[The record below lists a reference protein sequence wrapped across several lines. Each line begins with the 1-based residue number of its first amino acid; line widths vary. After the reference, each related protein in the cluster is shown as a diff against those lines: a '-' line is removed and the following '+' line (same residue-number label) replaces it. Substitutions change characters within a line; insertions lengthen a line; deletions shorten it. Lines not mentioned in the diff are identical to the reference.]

1 MDGSQSPIEAAVVE
15 VAEAYCRSLH
25 ISDVDTLDAIFHDAF
40 RMVAVS
46 VEGAYQD
53 WTKAQFLDRV
63 RARDAFPGSP
73 EFEIY
78 SVDVE
83 GDDPAAPQMAWV
95 KLSVTV
101 PPRRFH
107 DYLGFLKV
115 AGVWKI
121 VNKQYRVA
129 DGPAV

>member
-1 MDGSQSPIEAAVVE
+1 MPFDVHAEAAAVRA
-15 VAEAYCRSLH
+15 VAETYCRALH
-25 ISDVDTLDAIFHDAF
+25 SSDVAALDQVFHDAF
-40 RMVAVS
+40 RMVAVTADG
-46 VEGAYQD
+46 VYQD

-63 RARDAFPGSP
+63 RARDPFPGAP

-83 GDDPAAPQMAWV
+83 NDEMAWV

-115 AGVWKI
+115 GGQWRV
-121 VNKQYRVA
+121 VNKQYTIVG
-129 DGPAV
+129 GPAL